1 MANGKVVTG
10 FSDPFVA
17 LYANSGTTITY
28 TSCTPLA
35 RGVEV
40 SVEAEE
46 SSDSNNF
53 YADNVLAESIQG
65 IFSGGKA
72 TLTVDGLLENTRKL
86 IYGLPAADG
95 SGWTHF
101 GDSQSVP
108 YVGIGFV
115 TRYMSGGVTSY
126 VPTILTK
133 AIFAAEP
140 QSAATQVDEVDW
152 QTTELQATLL
162 RDDSANH
169 DWKMIGTAQST
180 QAAAVS
186 MITTAL
192 GGYTPA

>member
-1 MANGKVVTG
+1 MANGRVCTG

-17 LYANSGTTITY
+17 LYANSGTTVTY
-28 TSCTPLA
+28 SSCTPLA

-65 IFSGGKA
+65 VFSGGTA
-72 TLTVDGLLENTRKL
+72 TLTVDGLLDTTRKL
-86 IYGLPAADG
+86 IYGLPTADG
-95 SGWTHF
+95 DGWTHF

-133 AIFAAEP
+133 AIFQSEP
-140 QSAATQVDEVDW
+140 QAAATQEDEVDW

-162 RDDSANH
+162 RDDSTNH
-169 DWKMIGTAQST
+169 DWKWIGAGQAT

-192 GGYTPA
+192 GGYTP